1 MLKYILIHFDTFFE
15 PYYAL
20 KNAGTFWFDLTGVA
34 MGASKAFSSILLE
47 ICLPPWNLTAVSLA
61 EGTGTTASKTG
72 VPSYLTSA
80 T

>member
-1 MLKYILIHFDTFFE
+1 M
-15 PYYAL
+15 

-34 MGASKAFSSILLE
+34 TGASKAFSSILLE
-47 ICLPPWNLTAVSLA
+47 ICLPPWDLTAGGGPASVSLA